1 MQIIILICNIFLC
14 MLFNTSWRWFHLVS
28 SLSTTCMIFGFVVIL
43 KVTFASRPYF
53 YINETI
59 VLSMIVMIL
68 NDLYCYLKTKE
79 KSSGG
84 GTSIKCRFTCEIA
97 VSDGVINNFMTFTLW
112 TAHRSVVTP
121 FTQ

>member
-1 MQIIILICNIFLC
+1 MA
-14 MLFNTSWRWFHLVS
+14 MVS
-28 SLSTTCMIFGFVVIL
+28 SGFITFNYMYDFRICGNFESYIF
-43 KVTFASRPYF
+43 F

-97 VSDGVINNFMTFTLW
+97 VPDGVIYYFMTFTLW